1 MHLQL
6 KSLLPHYTHLLFA
19 TGSPKPIRDPFNSAS
34 DYVRSALSLVH
45 WYTSHPASLGPPPLE
60 HISHVSIIGHGN
72 VALDVAR
79 ILLSPVSRLEKY
91 DLPEDVLNVLRK
103 SSVKH
108 VTVLGRRGPG
118 QMKFGAK
125 EVREMVNLEGV
136 AFQGVSSGMEDLMTK
151 LEEKEQDKGGVGRAQ
166 RRIFDL
172 LRKGSKAKFGE
183 TDRSWSLEFFKVP
196 ANFSPP
202 SVREDPKAACSLVLS
217 HTELTPGGGVRTTQ
231 ETSSIDTHL
240 IVPSLGSRSEEDAP
254 WLDPHTGHLRA
265 ERGRLVDEQGRRIES
280 VYASG
285 WAANGARGVLAST
298 MVDAY
303 AVAEVILREG
313 LRNDLPV
320 GEPTG
325 EVGVEG
331 DTTSVG
337 SESVRILPAAE
348 QVKPGIPA
356 QVEKAYEAGEVT
368 DYQDWKAVD
377 EEEIKRGEMLGKER
391 ERMTWEEAREIVQ
404 QARVK
409 RT

>member
-1 MHLQL
+1 M
-6 KSLLPHYTHLLFA
+6 
-19 TGSPKPIRDPFNSAS
+19 
-34 DYVRSALSLVH
+34 
-45 WYTSHPASLGPPPLE
+45 
-60 HISHVSIIGHGN
+60 SIIGHGN

-265 ERGRLVDEQGRRIES
+265 ERGRMVDEQGRRIES

-377 EEEIKRGEMLGKER
+377 EEEIKRGEILGKER